1 MVVKY
6 DSLSVLSLPGRD
18 LRLAIDP
25 KKAGSGNITVIVTE
39 IPAGCELPVHTHEVG
54 EEIMYFIQGAAETV
68 CDDEV
73 IVVNAGDIFD
83 VPAGSVHTVR
93 NVGTE
98 TVRMFCVFNPPI
110 DTSNFYA
117 QAK

>member
-1 MVVKY
+1 MVIKY
-6 DSLSVLSLPGRD
+6 DSLSVLNLPGRD

-25 KKAGSGNITVIVTE
+25 KKAGKGNITVIVTE
-39 IPAGCELPVHTHEVG
+39 IPVGSELPVHTHADG
-54 EEIMYFIQGAAETV
+54 EEIMYFIAGQAETV

-73 IVVNAGDIFD
+73 IAVCPGDIFD
-83 VPAGSVHTVR
+83 VHAGSVHTVR
-93 NVGTE
+93 NIGNE

>member
-6 DSLSVLSLPGRD
+6 DTLSVLNLPGRD

-25 KKAGSGNITVIVTE
+25 KKNGQGKITVIVTE
-39 IPAGCELPVHTHEVG
+39 IPKGSELPIHAHADG
-54 EEIMYFIQGAAETV
+54 EEIMYFIAGHAETV
-68 CDDEV
+68 CDDESIAV
-73 IVVNAGDIFD
+73 EPGDIFD
-83 VPAGSVHTVR
+83 VQPGSVHTVR
-93 NVGTE
+93 NIGEE

>member
-6 DSLSVLSLPGRD
+6 DSLSVLNLPGRD

-25 KKAGSGNITVIVTE
+25 KKNGVGNITVIVTE
-39 IPAGCELPVHTHEVG
+39 IPAGSELPVHTHEDG
-54 EEIMYFIQGAAETV
+54 EEIMYFIAGQAETV

-73 IVVNAGDIFD
+73 IRVNPGDIFD
-83 VPAGSVHTVR
+83 VLPGSFHTVR
-93 NVGTE
+93 NVGQE

-110 DTSNFYA
+110 GTDHFYA